1 MLDWNPNDPDTVK
14 VHYDVGG
21 WSVDQRAE
29 LSEALAD
36 DELAHVWEGDELV
49 VPEALESSVDAL
61 FERLEAAL
69 GPFSVPLSPDAEA
82 VEFGLDEWPPADR
95 ATLSAALIAME
106 VPHRWDASLLLIDAE
121 AEDDVDELLDAIESG
136 TYVADGEADAGG
148 GVAPEDALSTMFAA
162 ADRLAK
168 DAEDETGRAEIRE
181 LRERIDPGQP
191 AYGLSV
197 ASWSKT
203 VDAVDALLAALDD
216 TSDASTSNV
225 IGAAQDLRSRV
236 RSYV

>member
-29 LSEALAD
+29 LAEALAD
-36 DELAHVWEGDELV
+36 EELAHVWEGDELV
-49 VPEALESSVDAL
+49 VPEVLEADVDAL
-61 FERLEAAL
+61 FDQLEEAL
-69 GPFSVPLSPDAEA
+69 GPFAQPLAADDDG
-82 VEFGLDEWPPADR
+82 VEYGLDEWPPADR
-95 ATLSAALIAME
+95 ATLATALIDQA
-106 VPHRWDASLLLIDAE
+106 VPHRWDGSTVIVATA
-121 AEDDVDELLDAIESG
+121 AEDEVDELLDGIEQG
-136 TYVADGEADAGG
+136 TYVVGGQAGADG
-148 GVAPEDALSTMFAA
+148 GVAPEDALATMFAA

-168 DAEDETGRAEIRE
+168 DAEDEAGRDDIRE
-181 LRERIDPGQP
+181 LRTRLDPAKP

-197 ASWSKT
+197 AAWSKT

-216 TSDASTSNV
+216 ASEASASDV

-236 RSYV
+236 RPYV